1 MKKIYNA
8 ALAYLIAGIYY
19 REITKALNFTGITQ
33 LSVLHTHLL
42 TLGMLFFL
50 ILIPIEKTFS
60 LTRSRWFIAFF
71 WTYNIGVIWTIAF
84 MVVHGTLAVLNQ
96 NVGPALS
103 GLAGMGHII
112 LTAGLVLFF
121 IVLKGRI
128 FENEK
133 QS

>member
-1 MKKIYNA
+1 
-8 ALAYLIAGIYY
+8 
-19 REITKALNFTGITQ
+19 
-33 LSVLHTHLL
+33 
-42 TLGMLFFL
+42 
-50 ILIPIEKTFS
+50 
-60 LTRSRWFIAFF
+60 
-71 WTYNIGVIWTIAF
+71 
-84 MVVHGTLAVLNQ
+84 MVVHGTLTALNQ